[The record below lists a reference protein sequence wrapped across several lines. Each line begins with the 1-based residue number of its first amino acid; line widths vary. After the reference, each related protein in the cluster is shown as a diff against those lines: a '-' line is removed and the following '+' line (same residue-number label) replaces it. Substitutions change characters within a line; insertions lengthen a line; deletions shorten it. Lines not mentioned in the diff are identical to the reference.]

1 MNTRIMRINPV
12 GGAKKQSQRGK
23 HSSKYKGVI
32 RVKRDR
38 KWQATIQANRRKLSL
53 GAFDDEIEAAVA
65 YDRKAKELFGEFAYL
80 NFP

>member
-1 MNTRIMRINPV
+1 MAGNDT
-12 GGAKKQSQRGK
+12 GEQKKM
-23 HSSKYKGVI
+23 
-32 RVKRDR
+32 
-38 KWQATIQANRRKLSL
+38 SL

>member
-1 MNTRIMRINPV
+1 M
-12 GGAKKQSQRGK
+12 
-23 HSSKYKGVI
+23 I

-38 KWQATIQANRRKLSL
+38 KWQATIQANRRKMSL

-80 NFP
+80 NFPEK